1 MSTRGT
7 LCFLAE
13 NSPPPIYRPSVGGAE
28 ARLDVSGAYEEH
40 EVAILDGRK
49 LPETFRLDQQG
60 FQLLRHESSVT
71 DMHDVDQRSHIYE
84 AECREIVAGATGAT
98 RVHCFDHTMRSSD
111 ADRREKM
118 GIREPTVVIHND
130 YTPRSGP
137 QRLRDLM
144 KDEAEGLLQK
154 PFAIINVWRPI
165 RLIESFPLTVC
176 DARTVKPET
185 LIAAERRAKN
195 RIGELYM
202 VRFDS
207 AQRWIYFPDMMADEV
222 LLMKTYDSRKDG
234 RSRWCI
240 HTALDDQDAKP
251 DSAPRES
258 IETRVFAFFD
268 A

>member
-13 NSPPPIYRPSVGGAE
+13 NSPPPIYRPSVGGAQ

-40 EVAILDGRK
+40 EVTILDGRK

-71 DMHDVDQRSHIYE
+71 DMYDVDQRSHIYE
-84 AECREIVAGATGAT
+84 AECREIVAAATGAT

-144 KDEAEGLLQK
+144 KDEAEDLLQK

-207 AQRWIYFPDMMADEV
+207 EQRWIYFPDMMANEV

>member
-1 MSTRGT
+1 M
-7 LCFLAE
+7 
-13 NSPPPIYRPSVGGAE
+13 Y
-28 ARLDVSGAYEEH
+28 
-40 EVAILDGRK
+40 
-49 LPETFRLDQQG
+49 
-60 FQLLRHESSVT
+60 
-71 DMHDVDQRSHIYE
+71 DVDQRSHIYE
-84 AECREIVAGATGAT
+84 AECQEIVAGATGAT

-176 DARTVKPET
+176 DARTVKSET

-207 AQRWIYFPDMMADEV
+207 EQRWIYFPDMTANEV

>member
-7 LCFLAE
+7 LTFLAE

-28 ARLDVSGAYEEH
+28 ARLDVSGTYEER

-49 LPETFRLDQQG
+49 SSETYRLDQHG

-71 DMHDVDQRSHIYE
+71 DIYDVDQRSRLYE
-84 AECREIVAGATGAT
+84 AECREIVAVATGAT
-98 RVHCFDHTMRSSD
+98 RVHCFDHTLRSGD

-118 GIREPTVVIHND
+118 GIREPTAIIHND

-137 QRLRDLM
+137 QRVRDIM
-144 KDEAEGLLQK
+144 KDEAEELLQK

-165 RLIESFPLTVC
+165 RPVESFPLTVC
-176 DARTVKPET
+176 DAQTVNPET
-185 LIAAERRAKN
+185 LVAAERRAKN

-207 AQRWIYFPDMMADEV
+207 EQRWIYFPDMTANEV
-222 LLMKTYDSRKDG
+222 LLIKTYDSREDG

>member
-1 MSTRGT
+1 M
-7 LCFLAE
+7 
-13 NSPPPIYRPSVGGAE
+13 Y
-28 ARLDVSGAYEEH
+28 
-40 EVAILDGRK
+40 
-49 LPETFRLDQQG
+49 
-60 FQLLRHESSVT
+60 
-71 DMHDVDQRSHIYE
+71 DVDQRSHIYE
-84 AECREIVAGATGAT
+84 AECREIVAAATGAT

-207 AQRWIYFPDMMADEV
+207 EQRWIYFPDMMADEV